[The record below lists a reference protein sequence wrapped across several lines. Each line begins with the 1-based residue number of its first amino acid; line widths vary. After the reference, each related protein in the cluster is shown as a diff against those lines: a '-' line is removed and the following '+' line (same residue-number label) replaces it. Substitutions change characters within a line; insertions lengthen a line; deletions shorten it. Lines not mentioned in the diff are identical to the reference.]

1 MKLPGRTDELIE
13 RVLKVNSNI
22 CVVVQSGTP
31 CEMPWSDRVPAIV
44 QVGQVA
50 AIMDGRVADTSPHT
64 SSQAFYGGNAG
75 GLAIGDILF
84 GHANPS
90 AKLPVSFTH
99 RLEDNPS
106 HPFYPG
112 PHGKSLY
119 QEDIFVGYRGL
130 AMRCTPVLGCFGHGL
145 SYTTFEVSNAKKVA
159 QSVEPR
165 DKQLSIEVDVDV
177 CNTGSHRAGAEVVQ
191 LYIKPASTTSL
202 PRPTRELAD
211 FQKVSLAP
219 GESKTARFK
228 LERDAF
234 SYWFSIDE
242 TRGYW
247 KVDAGKYELEFG
259 TSSEEIKQ
267 VLVVEVEAGFEWQGL

>member
-1 MKLPGRTDELIE
+1 MKLPGQTDELIE
-13 RVLKVNSNI
+13 RVLEANSNV

-31 CEMPWSDRVPAIV
+31 CEMPWSSRVPAIV
-44 QVGQVA
+44 QVGLA
-50 AIMDGRVADTSPHT
+50 ATTMDSRKADTLCCFSW
-64 SSQAFYGGNAG
+64 QAFYGGNAG
-75 GLAIGDILF
+75 GLAIGDVLF
-84 GHANPS
+84 GRANPS
-90 AKLPVSFTH
+90 AKLPVSFAH

-130 AMRCTPVLGCFGHGL
+130 AMRNTPVLGCFGHGL
-145 SYTTFEVSNAKKVA
+145 SYTTFDISKARSVA
-159 QSVEPR
+159 QQVEPN
-165 DKQLSIEVDVDV
+165 DKRLSIEVEVDV
-177 CNTGSHRAGAEVVQ
+177 RNTGSDREGAEVVQ
-191 LYIKPASTTSL
+191 LYVKPPTTISL
-202 PRPTRELAD
+202 PRPARELAD
-211 FQKVSLAP
+211 FAKVSLAP

-247 KVDAGKYELEFG
+247 KVDAGKYELKFG
-259 TSSEEIKQ
+259 TSSEDIKQ
-267 VLVVEVEAGFEWQGL
+267 VLVLEIETGFEWQGL